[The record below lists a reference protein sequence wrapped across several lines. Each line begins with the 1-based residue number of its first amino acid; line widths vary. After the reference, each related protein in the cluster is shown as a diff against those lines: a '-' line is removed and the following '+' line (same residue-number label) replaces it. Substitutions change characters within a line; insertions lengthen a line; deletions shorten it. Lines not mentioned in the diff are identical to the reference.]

1 MIIPNENL
9 RMLCIENDWFTCGSN
24 RQYEKLFQA
33 NRFGATIEQLTLIIW
48 LCSDD
53 VPNYRIREI
62 LEKAQKE
69 YDDLMEQGEEEMTR
83 HIANGERSADEIYC
97 GYFD

>member
-1 MIIPNENL
+1 MIIPDYDL
-9 RMLCIENDWFTCGSN
+9 RTLCIENDWFTCGSN
-24 RQYEKLFQA
+24 RQYEKLFRA
-33 NRFGATIEQLTLIIW
+33 NRLGASIDQLTLIIW

-53 VPNYRIREI
+53 VPQYRIRET

-69 YDDLMEQGEEEMTR
+69 YDDLMEQGERELNEC
-83 HIANGERSADEIYC
+83 IAKGERSSDEVYC